1 MKRSVMNKLVTLF
14 PIIFFASL
22 ACGAQSLN
30 SNWTSDLET
39 ELKEFTSCDDDMDCS
54 EFSGRILQT
63 VYKLNDF
70 YQPQEKRFMN
80 VAEIIA
86 FLQDSKSWT
95 MLGHAYQQDVLNQA
109 QQYAN
114 SKKAVIAVYPGA
126 NGVGHVA
133 LILPG
138 ELQPSGS
145 WGLSVP
151 NSASFLTMDPAK
163 SYVGKGLSYAF
174 TKHHL
179 KDLVIFA
186 RNY

>member
-1 MKRSVMNKLVTLF
+1 MKKLTIIL
-14 PIIFFASL
+14 PIFVFASIM
-22 ACGAQSLN
+22 CGAQSLN
-30 SNWTSDLET
+30 SHWTSDLET
-39 ELKEFTSCDDDMDCS
+39 ELKEFTSCDDDMDCA
-54 EFSGRILQT
+54 EFSGKALQT

-70 YQPQEKRFMN
+70 YQPQEKRFMQ

-109 QQYAN
+109 QQHAN

-126 NGVGHVA
+126 NGAGHVA

-151 NSASFLTMDPAK
+151 NSASFLTIDPAK

-179 KDLVIFA
+179 KDVVIFA
-186 RNY
+186 RSY

>member
-1 MKRSVMNKLVTLF
+1 MRKLTTLF
-14 PIIFFASL
+14 PIIFFASIV
-22 ACGAQSLN
+22 CTAQSLN
-30 SNWTSDLET
+30 SNWTSDLEA
-39 ELKEFTSCDDDMDCS
+39 ELKEFTSCDDDMDCY
-54 EFSGRILQT
+54 EFSGKALQV

-70 YQPQEKRFMN
+70 YEPQQKRFMH
-80 VAEIIA
+80 VGEIIA
-86 FLQDSKSWT
+86 FLRESKSWT
-95 MLGHAYQQDVLNQA
+95 MLGPAYQQDVLDKA

-114 SKKAVIAVYPGA
+114 GKKAVIAVYPGT

-138 ELQPSGS
+138 ELHASGS

-151 NSASFLTMDPAK
+151 NSASFLTADPAK

-179 KDLVIFA
+179 KDVVIFA

>member
-1 MKRSVMNKLVTLF
+1 MKQFLVLLPVILLATTFCSAQTL
-14 PIIFFASL
+14 
-22 ACGAQSLN
+22 N
-30 SNWTSDLET
+30 NNWMSDLET

-54 EFSGRILQT
+54 EFSAKALQT

-70 YQPQEKRFMN
+70 YQPQEKRFMR
-80 VAEIIA
+80 VSEIIA

-95 MLGHAYQQDVLNQA
+95 KLGPAYQQNILIQA
-109 QQYAN
+109 QEYAN
-114 SKKAVIAVYPGA
+114 NKKAVIAVYPGA

-138 ELQPSGS
+138 ELQASGS

-151 NSASFLTMDPAK
+151 NSASFLAIDPAK

-174 TKHHL
+174 TKNHL
-179 KDLVIFA
+179 KDVIIFA